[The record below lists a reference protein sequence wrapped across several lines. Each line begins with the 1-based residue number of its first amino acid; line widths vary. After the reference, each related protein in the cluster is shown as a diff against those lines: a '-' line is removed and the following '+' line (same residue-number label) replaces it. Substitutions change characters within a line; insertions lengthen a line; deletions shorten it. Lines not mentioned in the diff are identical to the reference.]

1 MKKVEEERETTKAG
15 TCWLSEEGETAEAK
29 FRGAEQENERL
40 KKEIE
45 ELRVRFTAQKKE
57 LEDEYQKQVD
67 DMFFFGYQ
75 CCMKKNDIT
84 QDTPSYPSDG
94 EDAAVSGLAQGDK
107 DPM

>member
-1 MKKVEEERETTKAG
+1 MAKAEA
-15 TCWLSEEGETAEAK
+15 CQLRKEGEVAEAK
-29 FRGAEQENERL
+29 FKGIEQENERL

-45 ELRVRFTAQKKE
+45 ELQTKFTAQKKE

-84 QDTPSYPSDG
+84 QDTPSYPFDG
-94 EDAAVSGLAQGDK
+94 EDAATSGPAQGDK
-107 DPM
+107 DPDVVGPSNRQ